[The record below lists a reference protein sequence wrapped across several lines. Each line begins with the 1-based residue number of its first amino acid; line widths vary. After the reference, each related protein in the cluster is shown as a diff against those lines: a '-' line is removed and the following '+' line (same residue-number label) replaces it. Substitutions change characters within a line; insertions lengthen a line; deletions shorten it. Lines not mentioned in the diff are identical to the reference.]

1 MNTVMSAMERI
12 CVFILTKIA
21 KYKGIKTLTPR
32 SDELHFEEGFNR
44 ILRFGGAFF
53 DAAEEIRGG
62 ELAQLKSI
70 VVKII
75 RNSEFRIPNSE
86 FRIANLLSRSISP
99 PPLAL
104 SC

>member
-1 MNTVMSAMERI
+1 MSAMERI

-21 KYKGIKTLTPR
+21 KYKGIKTLTPPR

-53 DAAEEIRGG
+53 DAAEEIRGS

-75 RNSEFRIPNSE
+75 RNSEFGIRNSE